1 MVWPIQTV
9 LKSCFSPISLCLPCC
24 PMAPTPYSGTA
35 ATMIH
40 KAAVVASWSRE
51 RDKRDMSNVN
61 ELPQLAAELVEL
73 SKEYLRQETLEPAK
87 RLGKVAG
94 LSVGAGMRFRIEV
107 LPEGGLWTALALL
120 TSALVAAGPA
130 GIVVWRATR

>member
-1 MVWPIQTV
+1 
-9 LKSCFSPISLCLPCC
+9 
-24 PMAPTPYSGTA
+24 MAPTPYSGTV

-40 KAAVVASWSRE
+40 KAAVVASRSRE
-51 RDKRDMSNVN
+51 REKRDMSNVN

-94 LSVGAGMRFRIEV
+94 LSVGAGMLISLGVILLATAGMRFLIEV
-107 LPEGGLWTALALL
+107 FPEGGLWTALALL
-120 TSALVAAGPA
+120 TSALVAAGAA